1 MQGHKSDSVDLKY
14 VGKLYKPETTIEE
27 ILRKEM

>member
-1 MQGHKSDSVDLKY
+1 MKSDSVDWKY
-14 VGKLYKPETTIEE
+14 VGKPYKPESTIEE